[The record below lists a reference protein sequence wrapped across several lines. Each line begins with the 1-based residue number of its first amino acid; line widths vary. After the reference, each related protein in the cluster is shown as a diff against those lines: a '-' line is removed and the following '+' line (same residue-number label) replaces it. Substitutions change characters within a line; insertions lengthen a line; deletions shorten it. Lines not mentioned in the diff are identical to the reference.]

1 VDGEDAAPDRL
12 VELVDLLQ
20 DAGTGLP
27 TDPDRV
33 AVQSEP
39 DSEDRLDHVVVQVT
53 GSFSPR

>member
-1 VDGEDAAPDRL
+1 MVKMLRRIASSSWST
-12 VELVDLLQ
+12 LQ